1 MEGRKMKMK
10 TMFKFT
16 LGLNLAQ
23 AIARLA
29 FVVIGLDSGM
39 QQFIDVQIS
48 SSERTVLLSGFAF
61 LGIMGLI
68 SVIGMVTERAWGTLS
83 LVLMSIAT
91 IAFDIWGMT
100 IQSSAAI
107 GLIVPIISLAHV
119 VYARYA
125 SVDVKEN
132 SRAISSQNR

>member
-1 MEGRKMKMK
+1 MKMK
-10 TMFKFT
+10 TMLKFT

-83 LVLMSIAT
+83 LVLVSIAT

-107 GLIVPIISLAHV
+107 GLIVPIISLAYV
-119 VYARYA
+119 VYARYT
-125 SVDVKEN
+125 STDVKKN